1 VSVWKWTQSPALLAS
16 KLFSHEGNAMRT
28 ILIGL
33 AIGLV
38 VIIGGF
44 VALLGLA
51 DANAPQAEEIRVEVS
66 DALLD

>member
-1 VSVWKWTQSPALLAS
+1 
-16 KLFSHEGNAMRT
+16 MRT

>member
-1 VSVWKWTQSPALLAS
+1 MK
-16 KLFSHEGNAMRT
+16 T

-33 AIGLV
+33 GVGLV

-51 DANAPQAEEIRVEVS
+51 GANAPQSEEIRVEVT